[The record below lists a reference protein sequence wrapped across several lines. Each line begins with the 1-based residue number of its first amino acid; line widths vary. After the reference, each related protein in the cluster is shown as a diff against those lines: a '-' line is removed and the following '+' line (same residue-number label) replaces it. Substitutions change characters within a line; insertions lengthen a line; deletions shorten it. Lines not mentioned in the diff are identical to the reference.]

1 MTWYFPPLVSCWP
14 HNASC
19 FWVLLFKVHSWRQQL
34 PLLHWCSKEDVFPIM
49 LNNVTGDLRRN
60 WVTHEKSKPMAVWC
74 GGSDGFVCLWLSKS
88 AHKHWHRDL
97 AWTLPHKC
105 RLAHATLTSSLR
117 FFLFLP
123 PLPLSVPSHTN
134 VQSEWLFQHTSGGGT
149 PCEFIKQFE
158 CDYVNELCL
167 IHATVWTSG
176 VHAGCDK
183 LHSLTAVY
191 VCGLWLLNHLIVW
204 EWLHLNSS
212 HGPPKVTECFIKL
225 EEVRGGM
232 CTF

>member
-1 MTWYFPPLVSCWP
+1 MRWIWWFCLPL
-14 HNASC
+14 A
-19 FWVLLFKVHSWRQQL
+19 FKVCPQTLAQRPCLDSPTQVQARTRH
-34 PLLHWCSKEDVFPIM
+34 
-49 LNNVTGDLRRN
+49 
-60 WVTHEKSKPMAVWC
+60 TH
-74 GGSDGFVCLWLSKS
+74 
-88 AHKHWHRDL
+88 
-97 AWTLPHKC
+97 
-105 RLAHATLTSSLR
+105 
-117 FFLFLP
+117 FLP
-123 PLPLSVPSHTN
+123 PPFSLSS
-134 VQSEWLFQHTSGGGT
+134 SITSVCSFTHKRGVGMVISAHIGGGA
-149 PCEFIKQFE
+149 CEFIKQFE

-204 EWLHLNSS
+204 EWLHWNSS

-225 EEVRGGM
+225 EEMRGGM